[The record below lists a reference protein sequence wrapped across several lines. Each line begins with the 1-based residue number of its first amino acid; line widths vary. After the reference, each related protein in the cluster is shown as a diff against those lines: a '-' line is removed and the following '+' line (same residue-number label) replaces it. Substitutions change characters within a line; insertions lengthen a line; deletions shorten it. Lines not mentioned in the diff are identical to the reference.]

1 MDIYN
6 LAKVDATRDGA
17 RGTSLHGFN
26 IIGVDGRPL
35 VTFSFETLAEAQ
47 EAHKAMQAI
56 KDEIDNAS
64 RRPLT
69 AASASPQNTP
79 WAVQRSQGSRRFVA
93 SACGPPVNPGGSGC
107 RGMGDARADWGLC

>member
-6 LAKVDATRDGA
+6 LATVDATRDSA

-47 EAHKAMQAI
+47 DVHKAMQAI
-56 KDEIDNAS
+56 VPKMKLITS
-64 RRPLT
+64 H
-69 AASASPQNTP
+69 
-79 WAVQRSQGSRRFVA
+79 V
-93 SACGPPVNPGGSGC
+93 GC
-107 RGMGDARADWGLC
+107 

>member
-26 IIGVDGRPL
+26 IIGIDGRPL

-56 KDEIDNAS
+56 VPKMKLI
-64 RRPLT
+64 
-69 AASASPQNTP
+69 TP
-79 WAVQRSQGSRRFVA
+79 HVGR
-93 SACGPPVNPGGSGC
+93 
-107 RGMGDARADWGLC
+107 

>member
-1 MDIYN
+1 MEHPQPAGRSLREMDIYN

-26 IIGVDGRPL
+26 IIGIDGRPL

-56 KDEIDNAS
+56 VPKMKLI
-64 RRPLT
+64 
-69 AASASPQNTP
+69 TP
-79 WAVQRSQGSRRFVA
+79 HVGR
-93 SACGPPVNPGGSGC
+93 
-107 RGMGDARADWGLC
+107 